1 VVGRDVVKIYELT
14 PIGYSESMNPNRND
28 TVGLKVVNFM
38 RRHQNRATDE
48 QLIEWLGVTRD
59 DLRTL
64 EGKKIRVIG

>member
-1 VVGRDVVKIYELT
+1 
-14 PIGYSESMNPNRND
+14 MNPNRND